1 MPTHNDHLTNKLFI
15 AGIVSVSGAFFA
27 TQTAR
32 CQQFGF
38 QMKMSKDYSKLID
51 LCAET
56 MGVNKKSKNYK
67 DHRGHEVAL
76 LLIRSENELLNQ
88 VIPFMD
94 TYLVG
99 PKLKSYNRW
108 KKLFH
113 KFLARKTTYPQ
124 NPGAV
129 NNS

>member
-1 MPTHNDHLTNKLFI
+1 MPTPNDHLTNIFFI
-15 AGIVSVSGAFFA
+15 AGIISVSGAFFA

-32 CQQFGF
+32 SQQFGF
-38 QMKMSKDYSKLID
+38 QMKMSKDFSKLID
-51 LCAET
+51 LCSST
-56 MGVNKKSKNYK
+56 MGLTKKSKNYK
-67 DHRGHEVAL
+67 DRRGHEVAL

-113 KFLARKTTYPQ
+113 KFLSRKTSYPQ
-124 NPGAV
+124 KIGTV
-129 NNS
+129 HNS